1 MAANDNKIIN
11 TFKEIKQRLQKNETD
26 PEVIG
31 SPDWKEFKDD
41 SLIPLSSIFS
51 GLNETSIG
59 RDISKHLNN
68 IINTFDR
75 DDRYDRYRL
84 AMKMPE
90 IDGALDIYASE
101 TATQDEKG
109 NIINVFCSSSKVEKI
124 ITDLFDR
131 IGIEDKGFD
140 IIKSMCGYGDE
151 IYEII
156 YSKNGKNIHSINMIP
171 REYVGRYEENGV
183 LKNFFIRKSKK
194 NREQRDS
201 YYSFDYARI
210 NTKSEN
216 IEIEPFRILHW
227 RINNSDFAPYGK
239 SILDSVITPLEEL
252 RLMEQSLLL
261 ARISRAPERRLYYV
275 NVGQAQGEKG
285 IAMAREIV
293 KGLKRKSI
301 LDRGNGNKLDSN
313 VDFFS
318 STEDLV
324 IPFRKDE
331 EKSSVESLPQLNDP
345 GQLQDL
351 EFIRDRIFPGLG
363 IPRQYLFDD
372 TFSNANTALSNKSV
386 QFAKRIRRIQ
396 KFFIYNL
403 YKLAYIE
410 LKLKNIPKKE
420 YEDLLITM
428 NNPSNVDIREKL
440 ETESNKWNLVS
451 SIKSMNS
458 EKVFYNDFQ
467 IYQDVLGLNYD
478 EILKLMVQNIVQE
491 KDKNPF
497 AFVPEDKRPAD
508 FLIIDQL
515 KMEGQEE
522 EEGEE
527 TGMEDV
533 DGDGIPDEAEEV
545 FGDMEPEGEVTPEE
559 TPEEET
565 EIETSETEEGETP
578 EETEEVETP
587 EEGEIPEES
596 EEDFSDEN
604 ADEISSA
611 FSKKQEKT
619 KETDLSNQNADEL
632 IGAFNKK
639 GKKTKETDLS
649 NQNADELIGAFS
661 KKEKK
666 TKETD
671 LSNQNADELI
681 DIFSSFKPS
690 DKKKKE
696 VILERAKQRARR
708 FTMKKLQKIDEDLEY
723 DEIEEFQNEIKNNP
737 KYTVPIYTED
747 YLKISAEFLGIEKI
761 QEKQTYFE
769 EK

>member
-11 TFKEIKQRLQKNETD
+11 TFKEIKQRLQKKETD
-26 PEVIG
+26 PEIIG
-31 SPDWKEFKDD
+31 SPDWKEFNDD

-68 IINTFDR
+68 IMNTFDR

-109 NIINVFCSSSKVEKI
+109 NVVNVFCSSSKVEKI

-491 KDKNPF
+491 KNKNPF
-497 AFVPEDKRPAD
+497 AFVPEDKRPSD

-522 EEGEE
+522 DEEGEE

-533 DGDGIPDEAEEV
+533 DGDGIPDEAEAA

-559 TPEEET
+559 GTETETPEEGTETETPEEET
-565 EIETSETEEGETP
+565 EIPLDTE
-578 EETEEVETP
+578 
-587 EEGEIPEES
+587 
-596 EEDFSDEN
+596 
-604 ADEISSA
+604 
-611 FSKKQEKT
+611 
-619 KETDLSNQNADEL
+619 ETDLSDQNANELDAAFSAGEEGEEIDSSDQNANEL
-632 IGAFNKK
+632 IGAFSKK

-649 NQNADELIGAFS
+649 NQNADELIGAFD
-661 KKEKK
+661 KKGKK

-671 LSNQNADELI
+671 LSNKNADEII

-696 VILERAKQRARR
+696 IILEQAKQRARR
-708 FTMKKLQKIDEDLEY
+708 FTMKKLRKIDEDLEY
-723 DEIEEFQNEIKNNP
+723 DEDEIEEFQNEIKNNP

-747 YLKISAEFLGIEKI
+747 YLKISSEFLGIEKI